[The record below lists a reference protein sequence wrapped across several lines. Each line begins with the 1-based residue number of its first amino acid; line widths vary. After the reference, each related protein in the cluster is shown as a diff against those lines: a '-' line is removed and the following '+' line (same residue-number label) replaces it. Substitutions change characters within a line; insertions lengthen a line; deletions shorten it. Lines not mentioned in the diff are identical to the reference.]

1 MRIFKKIV
9 FLNLIV
15 VFILQV
21 AVLTVMAEES
31 SYTNLESEYG
41 LLFDDYEPNLPI
53 PNEEESQTTLTSY
66 DPRITNSVTSIANQS
81 RNRVCWAFA
90 STALMETAVL
100 KNTGLKTD
108 YSEQALRFL
117 TSNKVKDK
125 LGNNSDIGLYN

>member
-1 MRIFKKIV
+1 MRIV

-66 DPRITNSVTSIANQS
+66 DPRITNSVTI
-81 RNRVCWAFA
+81 
-90 STALMETAVL
+90 
-100 KNTGLKTD
+100 
-108 YSEQALRFL
+108 
-117 TSNKVKDK
+117 
-125 LGNNSDIGLYN
+125 